1 MWAVLWSCWS
11 PASQRAPSVS
21 ACKQLRAVFLTWK
34 VFPLVRCFTISARQW
49 GEMGG
54 EGTGTMA
61 IPVLLQGDYTLL
73 LGLIV
78 NHVKTTLVKQF
89 LRTYCAYRCSC
100 AYFPTETLQEG
111 SIPGKFSIAYETNV
125 GQKGGEWRCGIKWN
139 SDPKAINHIGIFIVK
154 VSVFLPGFLIVRVR
168 GLRKE

>member
-1 MWAVLWSCWS
+1 
-11 PASQRAPSVS
+11 
-21 ACKQLRAVFLTWK
+21 
-34 VFPLVRCFTISARQW
+34 
-49 GEMGG
+49 MGG

-89 LRTYCAYRCSC
+89 LRTYCAHRCSC
-100 AYFPTETLQEG
+100 AYFPTETLQEE

-125 GQKGGEWRCGIKWN
+125 GQKGGE
-139 SDPKAINHIGIFIVK
+139 
-154 VSVFLPGFLIVRVR
+154 
-168 GLRKE
+168 